1 MTDPALLVE
10 EAGPLTTVQDLGRP
24 GLASLGV
31 PESGALDPRA
41 LKLANRLVGNPED
54 AAGLE
59 VTFGGLSLKARHP
72 VVLAVTGAPV
82 PVTVDGSAAGL
93 GCAVPV
99 PAGSRIK
106 LGSPRYGVRSYL
118 ALRGGVRSDL
128 VLGSASTDLL
138 AGIGAPL
145 SDGDDLDVGAA
156 PDTEVP
162 VVDGVPLSTPTGG
175 DLVLR
180 VVLGPRDDWF
190 TDEALDL
197 LLGSEWTVES
207 RSNRIGVRLTGPI
220 LQQRRKRELPS
231 EGTIAGSLQVPHSGQ
246 PTLFLADHP
255 ITGGYPVIAVVH
267 TSDLPQLAQARPDQL
282 VRFRQISPPR
292 LVRRP
297 DRDER
302 AEGSR

>member
-1 MTDPALLVE
+1 LSKPALHVE

-41 LKLANRLVGNPED
+41 LRLANRLVGNPED
-54 AAGLE
+54 APGLE
-59 VTFGGLSLKARHP
+59 VTFGGLRLTARRQ

-82 PVTVDGSAAGL
+82 SVTVAGAAAGL
-93 GCAVPV
+93 GCAVSV
-99 PAGSRIK
+99 PAGSTVG

-118 ALRGGVRSDL
+118 ALRGGVLTDR

-145 SDGDDLDVGAA
+145 ADGDDLDVGAA

-162 VVDGVPLSTPTGG
+162 VVDAVPLSTPTGEE
-175 DLVLR
+175 LVLR

-190 TDEALDL
+190 TDEAVEL
-197 LLGSEWTVES
+197 LLDAEWTVES
-207 RSNRIGVRLTGPI
+207 RSNRIGIRLTGPT

-231 EGTIAGSLQVPHSGQ
+231 EGTIAGSLQVPHNGQ

-267 TSDLPQLAQARPDQL
+267 TADLSRLAQARPDQT
-282 VRFRQISPPR
+282 VRFRQVNGPR
-292 LVRRP
+292 LAGQRHGS
-297 DRDER
+297 
-302 AEGSR
+302 AAGSR

>member
-1 MTDPALLVE
+1 VSTPALVVD

-54 AAGLE
+54 APGLE
-59 VTFGGLSLKARHP
+59 VTFGGLRLTARRP

-82 PVTVDGSAAGL
+82 SVTVDGAAVGL

-99 PAGSRIK
+99 PAGSSVR

-118 ALRGGVRSDL
+118 ALRGGVQADQ

-145 SDGDDLDVGAA
+145 ADGDDLDVGAA
-156 PDTEVP
+156 PETDVP
-162 VVDGVPLSTPTGG
+162 IVDGVPFSTPTGE
-175 DLVLR
+175 DLLLR

-207 RSNRIGVRLTGPI
+207 RSNRIGVRLTGPT

-231 EGTIAGSLQVPHSGQ
+231 EGTIAGSLQVPHNGQ

-267 TSDLPQLAQARPDQL
+267 TADLPQLAQARPSQV

-292 LVRRP
+292 LAGQPVRSG
-297 DRDER
+297 R

>member
-1 MTDPALLVE
+1 MSQAALHVE
-10 EAGPLTTVQDLGRP
+10 ESGPLTTVQDLGRP

-41 LKLANRLVGNPED
+41 LKLANRLVGNPEE

-59 VTFGGLSLKARHP
+59 VTFGGLRLTARRP

-82 PVTVDGSAAGL
+82 SLTVDGAPAGL
-93 GCAVPV
+93 GCAVAV
-99 PAGSRIK
+99 PAGSTVR

-118 ALRGGVRSDL
+118 ALRGGVLADR

-145 SDGDDLDVGAA
+145 ADGDDLDVGAV
-156 PDTEVP
+156 PDSDVP
-162 VVDGVPLSTPTGG
+162 AVDAVPLSTPTGEE
-175 DLVLR
+175 LVLR

-190 TDEALDL
+190 TDQAIEL
-197 LLGSEWTVES
+197 LLDSGWTVES
-207 RSNRIGVRLTGPI
+207 RSNRIGIRLTGPT

-231 EGTIAGSLQVPHSGQ
+231 EGTIAGSLQVPHNGQ

-267 TSDLPQLAQARPDQL
+267 TADLPRLAQARPDQT
-282 VRFRQISPPR
+282 VRFRQISAPR
-292 LVRRP
+292 LAGQRQ
-297 DRDER
+297 ES
-302 AEGSR
+302 AAGSR

>member
-1 MTDPALLVE
+1 MSKPALHVE

-41 LKLANRLVGNPED
+41 LELANRLVGNPEE
-54 AAGLE
+54 APGLE
-59 VTFGGLSLKARHP
+59 ATFGGLCLTARRP

-82 PVTVDGSAAGL
+82 LVTVDGAAAGL
-93 GCAVPV
+93 GCAVAIT
-99 PAGSRIK
+99 AGSTVR

-118 ALRGGVRSDL
+118 ALRGGVLADR

-145 SDGDDLDVGAA
+145 ADGDDLDVGAA
-156 PDTEVP
+156 PDTDVP
-162 VVDGVPLSTPTGG
+162 VVDAVPLSTPTGEE
-175 DLVLR
+175 LVLR

-190 TDEALDL
+190 TDEAVEL
-197 LLGSEWTVES
+197 LLDSEWTVES
-207 RSNRIGVRLTGPI
+207 RSNRIGIRLTGPT
-220 LQQRRKRELPS
+220 LHQRQKRELPS
-231 EGTIAGSLQVPHSGQ
+231 EGTIAGSLQVPHNGQ

-267 TSDLPQLAQARPDQL
+267 TADLPRLAQARPDQTL
-282 VRFRQISPPR
+282 RFRQVSAPR
-292 LVRRP
+292 LAGQRH
-297 DRDER
+297 ES
-302 AEGSR
+302 AAGSR

>member
-1 MTDPALLVE
+1 VSKPALHVD

-54 AAGLE
+54 APGLE
-59 VTFGGLSLKARHP
+59 VTFGGLGLTAHRS
-72 VVLAVTGAPV
+72 VVLAITGAPV
-82 PVTVDGSAAGL
+82 SVTVDGAAAGL
-93 GCAVPV
+93 GCAVSV
-99 PAGSRIK
+99 HAGSTVR

-118 ALRGGVRSDL
+118 ALRGGVLADR

-145 SDGDDLDVGAA
+145 ADGDDLDVGTA
-156 PDTEVP
+156 PDTDVP
-162 VVDGVPLSTPTGG
+162 VVDAVPLSAPTG
-175 DLVLR
+175 DELALR

-190 TDEALDL
+190 TDEAVEL

-207 RSNRIGVRLTGPI
+207 RSNRIGIRLTGPT

-231 EGTIAGSLQVPHSGQ
+231 EGTIAGSLQVPHNGQ

-267 TSDLPQLAQARPDQL
+267 TADLSRLAQARPDQT
-282 VRFRQISPPR
+282 VRFRQVSAPR
-292 LVRRP
+292 LAGERREP
-297 DRDER
+297 
-302 AEGSR
+302 AAGSR

>member
-1 MTDPALLVE
+1 MTAPALLVE

-41 LKLANRLVGNPED
+41 LKLANRLVGNPDD
-54 AAGLE
+54 APGLE
-59 VTFGGLSLKARHP
+59 VTFGGLRLKARRP

-82 PVTVDGSAAGL
+82 SVTVDGAAAGL

-99 PAGSRIK
+99 SAGSSIR
-106 LGSPRYGVRSYL
+106 LGSPRYGVRSYV
-118 ALRGGVRSDL
+118 ALRGGVQADL

-145 SDGDDLDVGAA
+145 ADGDDLDVGAA
-156 PDTEVP
+156 PDTGVP

-175 DLVLR
+175 GLVLR
-180 VVLGPRDDWF
+180 VVLGPRHDWF

-207 RSNRIGVRLTGPI
+207 RSNRIGIRLTGPT
-220 LQQRRKRELPS
+220 LQQRQKRELPS
-231 EGTIAGSLQVPHSGQ
+231 EGTIAGSLQVPHNGQ

-255 ITGGYPVIAVVH
+255 ITGGYPVVAVVH
-267 TSDLPQLAQARPDQL
+267 TADLPQLAQARPDQQ

-292 LVRRP
+292 LAEQPVR
-297 DRDER
+297 DRR
-302 AEGSR
+302 AESSR

>member
-1 MTDPALLVE
+1 MSKPTLHVE

-31 PESGALDPRA
+31 PESGALDPQA

-54 AAGLE
+54 APGLE
-59 VTFGGLSLKARHP
+59 VTFGGLCLTARRP

-82 PVTVDGSAAGL
+82 SVTVDGAAAGL

-99 PAGSRIK
+99 PAGSTVQ

-118 ALRGGVRSDL
+118 ALRGGVLADR

-145 SDGDDLDVGAA
+145 ADGDDLDVGAT
-156 PDTEVP
+156 PGTDVP
-162 VVDGVPLSTPTGG
+162 VIDGVPLSTPTGE

-190 TDEALDL
+190 TDESVEL
-197 LLGSEWTVES
+197 LLDSEWTVES
-207 RSNRIGVRLTGPI
+207 RSNRIGIRLTGPT

-231 EGTIAGSLQVPHSGQ
+231 EGTIAGSLQVPHNGQ

-267 TSDLPQLAQARPDQL
+267 TADLSRLAQARPDQT
-282 VRFRQISPPR
+282 VRFRQVSAPR
-292 LVRRP
+292 LTGRH
-297 DRDER
+297 ES
-302 AEGSR
+302 AAGSR

>member
-1 MTDPALLVE
+1 MSNATLHVE

-41 LKLANRLVGNPED
+41 LKLANRLVGNPEE
-54 AAGLE
+54 APGLE
-59 VTFGGLSLKARHP
+59 VTFGGLRLTARRP

-82 PVTVDGSAAGL
+82 SVTVDGAAAGL

-99 PAGSRIK
+99 PAGSTVR

-118 ALRGGVRSDL
+118 ALRGGVLADE

-145 SDGDDLDVGAA
+145 ADGDDLDVGAA

-162 VVDGVPLSTPTGG
+162 VVDAVPLSTPTGEE
-175 DLVLR
+175 LVLR

-190 TDEALDL
+190 TDEAVEL
-197 LLGSEWTVES
+197 LLDSEWTVES
-207 RSNRIGVRLTGPI
+207 RSNRIGIRLTGPT

-231 EGTIAGSLQVPHSGQ
+231 EGTIAGSLQVPHNGQ

-267 TSDLPQLAQARPDQL
+267 TSDLSRLAQARPDQT
-282 VRFRQISPPR
+282 VRFRQVSA
-292 LVRRP
+292 RP
-297 DRDER
+297 LAGQRHES
-302 AEGSR
+302 AAGSR

>member
-1 MTDPALLVE
+1 VSASALVVE

-54 AAGLE
+54 APALE
-59 VTFGGLSLKARHP
+59 LTFGGLSVAARRP

-82 PVTVDGSAAGL
+82 SVTVDGAAAGV
-93 GCAVPV
+93 GCAVALA
-99 PAGSRIK
+99 AGSNVR

-118 ALRGGVRSDL
+118 ALRGGVRVDR

-145 SDGDDLDVGAA
+145 ADGDDLDVGAA
-156 PDTEVP
+156 PDIEVP
-162 VVDGVPLSTPTGG
+162 AVDAVPLSTPTGE

-190 TDEALDL
+190 TEEALDL

-207 RSNRIGVRLTGPI
+207 RSNRIGVRLTGPT

-231 EGTIAGSLQVPHSGQ
+231 EGTIAGSVQVPHNGQ

-255 ITGGYPVIAVVH
+255 VTGGYPVIAVVH
-267 TSDLPQLAQARPDQL
+267 TADLPQLAQARPDQH
-282 VRFRQISPPR
+282 VRFRSVSPPR
-292 LVRRP
+292 LAGRPRRNEWG
-297 DRDER
+297 D
-302 AEGSR
+302 GSR

>member
-59 VTFGGLSLKARHP
+59 VTFGGLCLKARRP

-82 PVTVDGSAAGL
+82 SVTVDGAAGGL
-93 GCAVPV
+93 GCAVMV
-99 PAGSRIK
+99 PAGASIR

-156 PDTEVP
+156 PETEVP
-162 VVDGVPLSTPTGG
+162 IVDGVPLSTPTGE

-197 LLGSEWTVES
+197 LLGAEWTVES

-267 TSDLPQLAQARPDQL
+267 TSDLPRLAQARPDQT
-282 VRFRQISPPR
+282 VRFRQVSAPR
-292 LVRRP
+292 LTGQRR
-297 DRDER
+297 ES
-302 AEGSR
+302 AAGSR

>member
-1 MTDPALLVE
+1 MSKPALHVE

-41 LKLANRLVGNPED
+41 LELANRLVGNADD

-59 VTFGGLSLKARHP
+59 ITFGGLRLSVRRP

-82 PVTVDGSAAGL
+82 PVTVNGAAAGL

-99 PAGSRIK
+99 HAGSSVQ
-106 LGSPRYGVRSYL
+106 LGSPRYGVRTYL
-118 ALRGGVRSDL
+118 ALRGGVLADC

-145 SDGDDLDVGAA
+145 ADGDDLELGAD
-156 PDTEVP
+156 PDTDVP
-162 VVDGVPLSTPTGG
+162 VVDSVPLSTPTGEE
-175 DLVLR
+175 LVLR

-190 TDEALDL
+190 TDEAIDL
-197 LLGSEWTVES
+197 LLGSSWTVES
-207 RSNRIGVRLTGPI
+207 RSNRIGIRLTGPT
-220 LQQRRKRELPS
+220 LRQREKRELPS
-231 EGTIAGSLQVPHSGQ
+231 EGTIAGSLQVPHNGQ

-267 TSDLPQLAQARPDQL
+267 TADLAGLAQARPDQT
-282 VRFRQISPPR
+282 VRFRQVSPPHLPGHHR
-292 LVRRP
+292 N
-297 DRDER
+297 
-302 AEGSR
+302 

>member
-1 MTDPALLVE
+1 VSEPALRVE

-24 GLASLGV
+24 GFGSLGV

-41 LKLANRLVGNPED
+41 LTLANRLVGNPED

-59 VTFGGLSLKARHP
+59 LTFGGLRLTVRRP

-82 PVTVDGSAAGL
+82 LVTVDDAAAGL

-99 PAGSRIK
+99 PAGSSVR

-118 ALRGGVRSDL
+118 ALRGGVQADRL
-128 VLGSASTDLL
+128 LGSASTDLL

-145 SDGDDLDVGAA
+145 ADGDDLDVGAT
-156 PDTEVP
+156 PDTDVP
-162 VVDGVPLSTPTGG
+162 VVDPAPLSTPTGE

-207 RSNRIGVRLTGPI
+207 RSNRIGVRLTGPT
-220 LQQRRKRELPS
+220 LHQRRKRELPS
-231 EGTIAGSLQVPHSGQ
+231 EGTIAGSLQVPHNGQ

-267 TSDLPQLAQARPDQL
+267 TADLPHLAQARPTQL
-282 VRFRQISPPR
+282 LRFRQISAPHLPEQS
-292 LVRRP
+292 V
-297 DRDER
+297 RDEKV
-302 AEGSR
+302 EDQG

>member
-1 MTDPALLVE
+1 VSAPVLLVE

-31 PESGALDPRA
+31 PESGALDPQA
-41 LKLANRLVGNPED
+41 LKLANRLVGNPQD
-54 AAGLE
+54 APALE
-59 VTFGGLSLKARHP
+59 VTFGGLSLTARRP
-72 VVLAVTGAPV
+72 VVLAVTGTPV
-82 PVTVDGSAAGL
+82 SVTVDGAAAGL
-93 GCAVPV
+93 GCAVAV
-99 PAGSRIK
+99 PAGSNVR

-118 ALRGGVRSDL
+118 ALRGGVRADR

-145 SDGDDLDVGAA
+145 ADGDDLDVGAP

-162 VVDGVPLSTPTGG
+162 AVDAVPLSTPTGE

-190 TDEALDL
+190 TEEALDL

-207 RSNRIGVRLTGPI
+207 RSNRIGVRLTGPT

-231 EGTIAGSLQVPHSGQ
+231 EGTIAGSVQVPHNGQ

-255 ITGGYPVIAVVH
+255 VTGGYPVIAVVH
-267 TSDLPQLAQARPDQL
+267 TADLPQLAQARPDQQ
-282 VRFRQISPPR
+282 VRFRRISAPR
-292 LVRRP
+292 LAGQPV
-297 DRDER
+297 RDEP
-302 AEGSR
+302 AEGAR